1 MCLAQKNILED
12 ILKGSPIGRL
22 GKQIIAIAPKGKKDL
37 FYSELEGALWGDWQM
52 EKDLAKCLSTG
63 CYDKMP

>member
-1 MCLAQKNILED
+1 MCLDQKNILED

-37 FYSELEGALWGDWQM
+37 FYSELEGDQWGDWQM
-52 EKDLAKCLSTG
+52 
-63 CYDKMP
+63 